1 MTTTKRF
8 VELIPDIT
16 KQDRAKLGIRPTEDI
31 VKIRAAFPRDTVDR
45 MRYWETRRNYKPYL
59 RPSPEDATKLALS
72 FHIHPPMNDNMR
84 KAISEAIYKP
94 PPAPSFD
101 LKPIPALETLK
112 VLMQGLLPN
121 RGRNEKEWVQVDA
134 ETKKLR
140 QVTTTESNIHLYF
153 RAHILAEQQLLHAI
167 VDFL

>member
-1 MTTTKRF
+1 MEVQPNEEVVT
-8 VELIPDIT
+8 
-16 KQDRAKLGIRPTEDI
+16 
-31 VKIRAAFPRDTVDR
+31 IRAVLSRDFVDR
-45 MRYWETRRNYKPYL
+45 MFYWEARRDCKPFLRRKDSRWTFSFWAKNIPENYTLHEKMFEPN
-59 RPSPEDATKLALS
+59 SNE
-72 FHIHPPMNDNMR
+72 
-84 KAISEAIYKP
+84 
-94 PPAPSFD
+94 

-134 ETKKLR
+134 ETKKLQ
-140 QVTTTESNIHLYF
+140 QVSGTESRVHLYF